1 MSGGNVTWYKFRCN
15 NCGWETVG
23 AYNWYRDPAMDSC
36 LPDTDCPKCGSHD
49 SVVGGDEEA
58 AAPEDVAAVRQ
69 DQNTG
74 PYAK

>member
-1 MSGGNVTWYKFRCN
+1 MTRQWERFYCSS
-15 NCGWETVG
+15 CGWETVG
-23 AYNWYRDPAMDSC
+23 TYALSGGEPC

-49 SVVGGDEEA
+49 SVLITDQPVPPPAD
-58 AAPEDVAAVRQ
+58 PDAVRR